1 MAPPTNPEIAIV
13 MSPPDSSFSVDVR
26 DSSPASKI
34 AAVATPSG
42 YFSLAST
49 INARRNGTVNN
60 TPIIPPMAEIFAT
73 SR

>member
-1 MAPPTNPEIAIV
+1 MTPPTNPEIAIV

-26 DSSPASKI
+26 DSSPAFKI

-42 YFSLAST
+42 YFNLAST

-60 TPIIPPMAEIFAT
+60 TPITPPMAEIFAT
-73 SR
+73 SK